1 MKIKEMEFRGF
12 VHEFEGFSQYSDLED
27 NLAVDIVEPEPGI
40 ELEQSP
46 SMAKVDRTLDE
57 QSRILYP
64 YFKVMAGERL
74 LTRRDEVEISARIK
88 KCQSKIEEI
97 KALQDRLLRVKEKE
111 SCGNGAR
118 PRVGVGKERSRQLN
132 ILRALMKVYSEAAK
146 RLKDRFVKANLRLV
160 VSIAKRYTGMGLP
173 LPDLI
178 QEGNMG
184 LMRAVDRFDH
194 KMGCKFSTYA
204 SWWIHQAA
212 GRSLMDQTR
221 TIKVPLYLQE
231 EARKLYKICSMLQRE
246 RRRKLTAEEIA
257 GELQIS
263 VNLVHRILN
272 AEKNV
277 ISLDSPIT
285 GTQEITLL
293 DVVVDEL
300 LPAPDSISDRETLK
314 EKIRDALRVLTPREN
329 EILRMRYGLDQSHT
343 FTLDELGKEFGITR
357 ERIRQIEKAA
367 IEKLAKSSKRET
379 LDGFRG

>member
-12 VHEFEGFSQYSDLED
+12 VHEVEDFFSYSDLED
-27 NLAVDIVEPEPGI
+27 NLAVDIVEPGPGI
-40 ELEQSP
+40 ELEQTP

-57 QSRILYP
+57 QFRILYP
-64 YFKVMAGERL
+64 YFKLMASERL

-97 KALQDRLLRVKEKE
+97 RALQDRLLRVNEKE
-111 SCGNGAR
+111 SFRNGAR
-118 PRVGVGKERSRQLN
+118 RRVRVGKEQSRQLN
-132 ILRALMKVYSEAAK
+132 VLRALMNAYSEAAK

-184 LMRAVDRFDH
+184 LMRAVDRFDYR
-194 KMGCKFSTYA
+194 MGCKFSTYA

-221 TIKVPLYLQE
+221 TIKVPVYLQE
-231 EARKLYKICSMLQRE
+231 EARKLYKISSMLQRE

-257 GELQIS
+257 EELQIP

-277 ISLDSPIT
+277 ISLDSPIA

-293 DVVVDEL
+293 DVMVDEV

-314 EKIRDALRVLTPREN
+314 QKIKDALSVLTPREN

-343 FTLDELGKEFGITR
+343 LTLDELGREFGITR